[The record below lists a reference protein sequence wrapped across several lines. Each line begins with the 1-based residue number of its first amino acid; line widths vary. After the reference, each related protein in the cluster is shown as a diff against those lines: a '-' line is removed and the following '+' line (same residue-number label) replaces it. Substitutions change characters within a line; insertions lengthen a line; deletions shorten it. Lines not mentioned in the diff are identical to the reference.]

1 MPHIR
6 TVELNE
12 AEGELKDIYSKVV
25 GERGKLSNILKIHS
39 LLPKTMVT
47 HLDFYMSIMFDKEG
61 IRRADAELIAIVVS
75 AANNCDYCVNHHAE
89 ALKFYW
95 KDKEKVKQAVEDFR
109 KLDLTKKQI
118 AMLEFAEK
126 LTLYPGK
133 MKKNDVKGLR
143 ENGLSD
149 EEILSITL
157 ITNYFNFVNRVANG
171 LGVDLSEE
179 EIQGYKY

>member
-1 MPHIR
+1 MPHIK

-12 AEGELKDIYSKVV
+12 ASGELKDIYSKVV

-39 LLPKTMVT
+39 LLPKTMIT
-47 HLDFYMSIMFDKEG
+47 HLDFYMSIMFDKAG
-61 IRRADAELIAIVVS
+61 IRRADAELIATVVS
-75 AANNCDYCVNHHAE
+75 AANKCDYCVNHHAE
-89 ALKFYW
+89 ALKSYW
-95 KDKEKVKQAVEDFR
+95 KDEEKVKQAVEDFR
-109 KLDLTKKQI
+109 ELDLTEKQN

-133 MKKNDVKGLR
+133 MKEGDIKSLSEKD
-143 ENGLSD
+143 LSD

-171 LGVDLSEE
+171 LGVDFSEE
-179 EIQGYKY
+179 EMKGYNY

>member
-1 MPHIR
+1 MPHIK

-12 AEGELKDIYSKVV
+12 ASGELKDIYSKVV

-39 LLPKTMVT
+39 LLPKTMIT

-61 IRRADAELIAIVVS
+61 IRRADAELIATVVS
-75 AANNCDYCVNHHAE
+75 AANKCDYCVNHHAE

-95 KDKEKVKQAVEDFR
+95 KDEEKVKQAAEDFR
-109 KLDLTKKQI
+109 KLDLTGKQN

-126 LTLYPGK
+126 LTLYPGD
-133 MKKNDVKGLR
+133 MKENDVNGLR
-143 ENGLSD
+143 ENGFSD

-171 LGVDLSEE
+171 LGVDFSEE
-179 EIQGYKY
+179 EVKGYKY

>member
-1 MPHIR
+1 MPYIK

-12 AEGELKDIYSKVV
+12 ASGELKDIYSKVV
-25 GERGKLSNILKIHS
+25 SERGKLSNILKIHS
-39 LLPKTMVT
+39 LLPKTMIT

-61 IRRADAELIAIVVS
+61 IRRADAELIATIVS
-75 AANNCDYCVNHHAE
+75 AANKCDYCVNHHTE

-95 KDKEKVKQAVEDFR
+95 KDEEKVKQAAEDFR
-109 KLDLTKKQI
+109 KLDLTKKQN

-126 LTLYPGK
+126 LTLHPGK
-133 MKKNDVKGLR
+133 MKKDDVKGLR
-143 ENGLSD
+143 ENGFSD

-171 LGVDLSEE
+171 LGVDFSEE